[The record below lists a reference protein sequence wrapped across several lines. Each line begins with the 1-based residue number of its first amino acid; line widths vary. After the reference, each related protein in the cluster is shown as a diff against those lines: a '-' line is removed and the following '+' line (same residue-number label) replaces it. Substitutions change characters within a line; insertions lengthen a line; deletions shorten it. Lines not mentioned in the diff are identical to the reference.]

1 MRRVIG
7 VLAVTVVMFA
17 TGTATALDDQP
28 FAFAGGGL
36 GIHTIDAPA
45 YNDALAAVNADDFRT
60 WSPAIGAWFGAGLDR
75 ICLEGFLGGGGQS
88 QSGSAGDLDLG
99 AFFIG
104 LDGGY
109 AFIDTRRVRA
119 FALAGLALT
128 GQSLSIDWS
137 ADTQSTIDDARDST
151 SGRAGSSPS
160 TTVDAEIADIPRSTD
175 ISRTA
180 LAGHLALQLDVYVAE
195 WKSREWLSRLSV
207 GGRVGWLPAIATGE
221 WRNSSGDDVSG
232 DTPDA
237 SASMSYVF
245 LTIGGAWDKRRETRL
260 HKGNVPAESDK
271 LNAPKK
277 PEDNRR
283 VKPRKGDERIEREM
297 KKPRKDDDRLEREMK
312 KPKKD
317 PDRSK
322 DPDRDLDKKP
332 GAVPPLKDDRGDK
345 KDDKKDDDEKDDDK
359 DKKDKDKDKD
369 DDDDKDKGGGR
380 K

>member
-1 MRRVIG
+1 MATRVG
-7 VLAVTVVMFA
+7 TVRAMLVAAAFAVTTFA
-17 TGTATALDDQP
+17 ATPAMALDDQP

-36 GIHTIDAPA
+36 GVHTIDAAA

-88 QSGSAGDLDLG
+88 QSGSAGDLSLN

-128 GQSLSIDWS
+128 GQGLHIDWS
-137 ADTQSTIDDARDST
+137 DDTQSTIDDARDST

-180 LAGHLALQLDVYVAE
+180 LAAHLALQLDVYVAE

-221 WRNSSGDDVSG
+221 WQNSSGDDVSG

-245 LTIGGAWDKRRETRL
+245 LTIGGAWDR
-260 HKGNVPAESDK
+260 
-271 LNAPKK
+271 
-277 PEDNRR
+277 
-283 VKPRKGDERIEREM
+283 
-297 KKPRKDDDRLEREMK
+297 
-312 KPKKD
+312 
-317 PDRSK
+317 
-322 DPDRDLDKKP
+322 
-332 GAVPPLKDDRGDK
+332 
-345 KDDKKDDDEKDDDK
+345 
-359 DKKDKDKDKD
+359 
-369 DDDDKDKGGGR
+369 
-380 K
+380 

>member
-1 MRRVIG
+1 MRFALC
-7 VLAVTVVMFA
+7 VLAVFIA
-17 TGTATALDDQP
+17 AGPALALDDQP

-36 GIHTIDAPA
+36 GIHTIDAAA
-45 YNDALAAVNADDFRT
+45 YNDALAAVNADDFRA

-88 QSGSAGDLDLG
+88 QSGSAGDLNLS
-99 AFFIG
+99 AFFVG

-109 AFIDTRRVRA
+109 ALIDTRRVRA
-119 FALAGLALT
+119 FVLAGLALT
-128 GQSLSIDWS
+128 GQSLRIDWS
-137 ADTQSTIDDARDST
+137 DETQSTINDARNST
-151 SGRAGSSPS
+151 GGRTGASPS

-207 GGRVGWLPAIATGE
+207 GGRVGWLPAIAAGE
-221 WRNSSGDDVSG
+221 WQNTSGDKVSG
-232 DTPDA
+232 NTPDA

-245 LTIGGAWDKRRETRL
+245 LTIGGAWDQRRGTRL
-260 HKGNVPAESDK
+260 HKDDIPADSDK
-271 LNAPKK
+271 LKPPKK

-283 VKPRKGDERIEREM
+283 IKPRKGDERIEREM
-297 KKPRKDDDRLEREMK
+297 KNPRKDDERLEREIK

-317 PDRSK
+317 PDRAK
-322 DPDRDLDKKP
+322 DQDHKLDVKP
-332 GAVPPLKDDRGDK
+332 GAVAPLKDDRGDK
-345 KDDKKDDDEKDDDK
+345 KDDKKDDDKKDDDDK

-369 DDDDKDKGGGR
+369 DDDKDKGGGR

>member
-1 MRRVIG
+1 MRRAIG
-7 VLAVTVVMFA
+7 IVAMATILLAA
-17 TGTATALDDQP
+17 RSAAALDDQP
-28 FAFAGGGL
+28 FVFAGGGL

-45 YNDALAAVNADDFRT
+45 YNDALAAVNADDFRN

-88 QSGSAGDLDLG
+88 QSGSAGDLSLN

-109 AFIDTRRVRA
+109 VFVDTRRMRVIG
-119 FALAGLALT
+119 LAGLALT
-128 GQSLSIDWS
+128 GQGLHIDWS
-137 ADTQSTIDDARDST
+137 DETQSTIDDARDNT
-151 SGRAGSSPS
+151 GGRAGSTPS
-160 TTVDAEIADIPRSTD
+160 TTTDAAIADIPRSTD

-195 WKSREWLSRLSV
+195 WESRDWLSRLSI

-221 WRNSSGDDVSG
+221 WQNSSGDEVSG

-245 LTIGGAWDKRRETRL
+245 LTIGGAWDRQPPTRL
-260 HKGNVPAESDK
+260 HKDNVPADSGK
-271 LNAPKK
+271 LKTPKK
-277 PEDNRR
+277 PENNERI
-283 VKPRKGDERIEREM
+283 KPRKKDRIEREI
-297 KKPRKDDDRLEREMK
+297 KKPRKDEERLEREIK

-317 PDRSK
+317 PDRAK
-322 DPDRDLDKKP
+322 NPDHKLDVKP
-332 GAVPPLKDDRGDK
+332 GAAAPLKDDRGDK
-345 KDDKKDDDEKDDDK
+345 KDEKKDDDKKDDDDKDKDK
-359 DKKDKDKDKD
+359 DKKDKDDG
-369 DDDDKDKGGGR
+369 DKDKGGGS